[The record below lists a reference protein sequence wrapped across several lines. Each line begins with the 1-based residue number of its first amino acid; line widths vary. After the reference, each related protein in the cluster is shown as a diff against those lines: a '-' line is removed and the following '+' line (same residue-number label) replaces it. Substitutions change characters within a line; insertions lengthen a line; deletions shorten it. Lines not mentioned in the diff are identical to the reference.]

1 MHIQKHSN
9 PLLHALLAV
18 SLAMFLSA
26 CGSDSDGIAGTTTS
40 GSTSTPSSTSS
51 GSGATGGTTTGSFDL
66 TWTAP
71 VSRADGT
78 PLALSEIAGYRVYYG
93 TSAGNYP
100 NHIDITNGT
109 LQSAT
114 LTGVP
119 VGTYY
124 VAMTTYDTSG
134 LQSSYSAPVIKK
146 AL

>member
-1 MHIQKHSN
+1 MHTHKHSN
-9 PLLHALLAV
+9 PLLHALLAI
-18 SLAMFLSA
+18 SLAMILSA
-26 CGSDSDGIAGTTTS
+26 CNSDSGGVAGTTTS
-40 GSTSTPSSTSS
+40 GSASTPSSTSS
-51 GSGATGGTTTGSFDL
+51 GSGATGGTATGSFDL

-71 VSRADGT
+71 ASRADGT

-93 TSAGNYP
+93 TSAGSYQ
-100 NHIDITNGT
+100 NHVDITNGT